1 MRTPSLFIS
10 TLVSLLYLISL
21 STPGSALQLLV
32 SPTTTTGANTTVY
45 WVREPT
51 DPTPLFDLRFVI
63 NADGSD
69 QGLAMANIDFSVQS
83 GNGDD
88 GVKKL
93 GKEVVQFPKSGQFVL
108 KAVAGRITCSVSLSN
123 PLCLTSEH
131 GILIARVITLSS
143 MPMPSTSTSPNP
155 KPTDVSPTSRV
166 ASGPSNKTGIIV
178 GATIA
183 AILILAAI
191 LLVIILILRRRRAA
205 EEERNRLSFHPDQM
219 VQCRRSR
226 WVSGLSMRAGAE
238 RFSISRGGGRPSP
251 LAVGSGVGVGAT
263 QAGGDVE
270 GAVNPFEDV
279 EATAGNEEVVFDV
292 DNRHSI
298 VESVRTSKN
307 SFSSASAERSRYSGD
322 VEAAEGLARISEMEE
337 TPVSTKRLRR
347 NMSIIPPMPIHPP
360 PKAVV
365 RDLPAIPTDPAF
377 DEDVFTPRQSSIYYK
392 RDSAESTTVANI
404 KRKSALSTVTTPNL
418 PPVAP
423 LATPSRKASATPR
436 TARPLPSPF
445 ARPGT
450 PTTATLRSLPPL
462 PETPMTAP
470 TYPSMPRTPLPPV
483 PRTPSLPS
491 PAPRRD
497 ILTERQQVL
506 HTRLGQVNAQLS
518 LLRSKIE
525 TGSVDGMV
533 GSRVEKDL
541 EKQARLLEAN
551 MDSAWALGEVE
562 EKPAGWERWMRP

>member
-1 MRTPSLFIS
+1 M
-10 TLVSLLYLISL
+10 
-21 STPGSALQLLV
+21 
-32 SPTTTTGANTTVY
+32 
-45 WVREPT
+45 
-51 DPTPLFDLRFVI
+51 
-63 NADGSD
+63 
-69 QGLAMANIDFSVQS
+69 VQ
-83 GNGDD
+83 
-88 GVKKL
+88 
-93 GKEVVQFPKSGQFVL
+93 
-108 KAVAGRITCSVSLSN
+108 
-123 PLCLTSEH
+123 
-131 GILIARVITLSS
+131 
-143 MPMPSTSTSPNP
+143 
-155 KPTDVSPTSRV
+155 
-166 ASGPSNKTGIIV
+166 
-178 GATIA
+178 
-183 AILILAAI
+183 
-191 LLVIILILRRRRAA
+191 RRR
-205 EEERNRLSFHPDQM
+205 SG
-219 VQCRRSR
+219 

-263 QAGGDVE
+263 QAEVDVE
-270 GAVNPFEDV
+270 GARNPFDDV
-279 EATAGNEEVVFDV
+279 EATAGHEDVVFDV

-337 TPVSTKRLRR
+337 TPTSTKRARR

-360 PKAVV
+360 PRAVV
-365 RDLPAIPTDPAF
+365 RDLPAIPTGPAF
-377 DEDVFTPRQSSIYYK
+377 DEDAFTPRQSSIYYK
-392 RDSAESTTVANI
+392 RQSEEASTVSNI
-404 KRKSALSTVTTPNL
+404 KRKSALSTVTSTSEYSTSSARIVSGASTITLSMSTPRAIPSPIPPPKAPPPLSNL

-445 ARPGT
+445 VRPGT

-470 TYPSMPRTPLPPV
+470 AYPSMPRTPLPPV
-483 PRTPSLPS
+483 PRTPSPPR

-506 HTRLGQVNAQLS
+506 HTRLAQVNAQLS

-525 TGSVDGMV
+525 TGSVEGLV